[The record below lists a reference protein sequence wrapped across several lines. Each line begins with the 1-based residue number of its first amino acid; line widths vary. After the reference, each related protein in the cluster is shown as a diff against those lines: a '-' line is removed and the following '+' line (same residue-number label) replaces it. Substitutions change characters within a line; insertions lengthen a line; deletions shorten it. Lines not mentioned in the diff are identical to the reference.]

1 MSLKIGDTSVSK
13 VYIGSTEVSTIYVGA
28 SSAYTSGPTT
38 TPPPLAFDLNYSCVG
53 NTATVTANNY
63 SGGINPYQINSSVH
77 TSEAN
82 ALDGAFSSTTT
93 SKSYSNL
100 YSGTY
105 WVALKDST
113 NTKLAK
119 SIVIGTCTTTT
130 STTTTST
137 TTTSTT
143 TTTTTTTLPPL
154 SFDISFECIANT
166 GRITINNFSGG
177 NGTYLANSSAYTSEA
192 NAIAGTHTSVTTS
205 RTYSNLQMGTWWISF
220 KDSIGNNT
228 TRSIV
233 ISGCTTTTTTTTTT
247 VAPTTTTTTTTTTVA
262 PTTTTTTTTSTT
274 VAPTTTTTTT
284 TTTVAPTTTTT
295 NTMTPSSRAMLGL
308 VV

>member
-63 SGGINPYQINSSVH
+63 SGGINPYQINSSIY

-82 ALDGAFSSTTT
+82 ALAGAFSSTTT

-119 SIVIGTCTTTT
+119 SIVVGTCTT
-130 STTTTST
+130 
-137 TTTSTT
+137 TT

-192 NAIAGTHTSVTTS
+192 NAIAGNHTSVTTS
-205 RTYSNLQMGTWWISF
+205 RTYSSLQMGTWWISF

-233 ISGCTTTTTTTTTT
+233 ISGCTTTTTA
-247 VAPTTTTTTTTTTVA
+247 APTTTTTTTTTLA
-262 PTTTTTTTTSTT
+262 PTTTTTTTAAPNYGTCTWQYYSDGGGGWDNIANNCTSGRNCSEPDRSGYSDEIVITQCY
-274 VAPTTTTTTT
+274 
-284 TTTVAPTTTTT
+284 
-295 NTMTPSSRAMLGL
+295 
-308 VV
+308 